1 MNATPLTHDDCVRLV
16 RSPERYRTG
25 LISVDGHAP
34 LVLACLI
41 LDEGDLLIP
50 TASDRT
56 LQRTSRGRPV
66 IANFTHHGLCT
77 SWSITGSGLA
87 RPLCERDRPDPMPH
101 TTMPHTTVPFAGFF
115 ENGIR
120 VLMARLTGRRGG
132 DVHVPRQR
140 TVAGQRAATGARLPA
155 R

>member
-34 LVLACLI
+34 LVLACLV

-56 LQRTSRGRPV
+56 LQRTSRGCPV

-87 RPLCERDRPDPMPH
+87 RPLREHDRPSPMPH
-101 TTMPHTTVPFAGFF
+101 TPLSLAGFF

-120 VLMARLTGRRGG
+120 VLMARFTGRRGG

-140 TVAGQRAATGARLPA
+140 TIAGRRSAAETVATAR
-155 R
+155 